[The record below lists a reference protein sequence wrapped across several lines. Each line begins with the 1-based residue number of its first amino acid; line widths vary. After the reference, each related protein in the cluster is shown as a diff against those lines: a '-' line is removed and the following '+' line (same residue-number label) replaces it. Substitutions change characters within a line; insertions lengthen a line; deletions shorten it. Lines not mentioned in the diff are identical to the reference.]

1 MISKNYSVSS
11 QEIIIETLDV
21 PEEKTISENIDFSNL
36 EMDEKA
42 SSNLKENKF
51 ENIDTYLSEMNQAD
65 ESIKGIETDIILL
78 SLKKDSLNHDQI

>member
-1 MISKNYSVSS
+1 MSS

-21 PEEKTISENIDFSNL
+21 PEEKTVSENIDFSNL

-42 SSNLKENKF
+42 SKNLKENKY

-65 ESIKGIETDIILL
+65 ESTKAIETGIFLL
-78 SLKKDSLNHDQI
+78 SLKKDLSYLEL